1 MPDTDLS
8 ALYLITLIQA
18 SNTPK
23 WHLKFIFLFCRR
35 GHWGMRCWVT
45 CSKSHCCTPSGR
57 VISPEFP
64 QHLTHLRKAGFSCT
78 LYSCCC
84 HPWSESESV
93 SHSVMSNS
101 LWFHGLKPTRLLYP
115 WNFPGKNIG
124 MGSHSLLERIFQTQG
139 LNPGLLH
146 CRWIL
151 YHLSHMN
158 PFQVPPMELF
168 SPFSSVQSLSHVRL
182 FATPWT
188 AALQASYPSPT
199 PGVYSNSCPLSQ
211 WCHPTISSSVIPFS
225 SHFQS
230 FPTSGSFQMSQFF
243 ISGGQ
248 SIGSSFN
255 ISPSSEHPGLIFRM
269 DWLDL
274 FAVQGT
280 LKSLLQHHSTKA
292 SILWHSAFFIVRLSH
307 PYMTTGK
314 TIALTR

>member
-1 MPDTDLS
+1 MAYLLCYNFLSLLIVLFIHTDIS
-8 ALYLITLIQA
+8 SPCSIDFSITA
-18 SNTPK
+18 S
-23 WHLKFIFLFCRR
+23 I
-35 GHWGMRCWVT
+35 
-45 CSKSHCCTPSGR
+45 
-57 VISPEFP
+57 
-64 QHLTHLRKAGFSCT
+64 KANVSWFDSCT
-78 LYSCCC
+78 LYPCCC

-225 SHFQS
+225 SH
-230 FPTSGSFQMSQFF
+230 
-243 ISGGQ
+243 
-248 SIGSSFN
+248 SSMYN
-255 ISPSSEHPGLIFRM
+255 GH
-269 DWLDL
+269 
-274 FAVQGT
+274 
-280 LKSLLQHHSTKA
+280 
-292 SILWHSAFFIVRLSH
+292 LS
-307 PYMTTGK
+307 
-314 TIALTR
+314 